1 MTDEPA
7 APAWVHR
14 MHADGLPV
22 SELSSQAPLQTD
34 SQRFNDRWNRVLDG
48 Y

>member
-1 MTDEPA
+1 MTDKPA

-14 MHADGLPV
+14 MHADGLPLT
-22 SELSSQAPLQTD
+22 ELSCAPLQTD
-34 SQRFNDRWNRVLDG
+34 SQRFNERWNRVLDG